1 MNLSKLQSKAV
12 KEFDEKY
19 VIKSNAGT
27 GLLRYTDADKI
38 KQFLSDQIQKA
49 YSKGREEVLKELRV
63 RIDTWGGFED
73 DGGNLCHYDSQIIE
87 YLDDLSIDYDG
98 IAETVIKLHKQSK

>member
-1 MNLSKLQSKAV
+1 MENKTLSKLQSEAV
-12 KEFDEKY
+12 LEFDKKFPCSLHVEKF
-19 VIKSNAGT
+19 
-27 GLLRYTDADKI
+27 LL
-38 KQFLSDQIQKA
+38 DQIQKA